1 MLWRLRAKESS
12 LHRHV
17 ILFGTLLKGQ
27 RMDQLMSHLLSSIA
41 SVWFMSQNRGPSIL
55 ERPMDEPIQSQ
66 RSFRGHIL
74 VPTLRAYLVMPE
86 APPAAPEWWEL
97 ESFPKIKRNQEF
109 SMQTNIDSLATI
121 LQTAL
126 LLTVQ
131 ALPGEIGLHH
141 KLSQWSRLWAAVS
154 ARCCFPNLL
163 LPSWNLSPSKSKKH
177 VVIGMFMFFHCL
189 QCRCFWV
196 LVKKHHE
203 TGTFSRAEKSSQGMR
218 VGARLP
224 VPREKILS
232 VSEPSFSPFW
242 VTSHYSSFVLWC
254 YGFLM
259 LFWFDSS
266 QFSPVSR
273 CTLRYFFDTASEA
286 LCQSWESI
294 STWLSIFWETNPLSI
309 CVFVLP
315 DPCKDWCAWLCKVSS
330 ISRRHARDVHQLS
343 RTCCMLSRMDTIE
356 PQAITGCWM
365 HRSLVSSNICIICIH
380 LCGRVAEHLFV
391 WQMDHGGPLEFASD
405 PPSRTLKWS
414 SSIGWNWTLCL
425 AAPNLVTCFWYSKIP
440 NILSSMCQLAS
451 PLSTL
456 QVA

>member
-41 SVWFMSQNRGPSIL
+41 SVWFMSQNNRGPSIL

-163 LPSWNLSPSKSKKH
+163 LPSWNLSPSESKKH

-196 LVKKHHE
+196 LVKKHLFKQAPFHVQKRALKAWE
-203 TGTFSRAEKSSQGMR
+203 LVQGFLCQGKKSSRFRSLHSPLSGSLVTIPRLCYGVMVSWCFSGLIRLNSPLFQDVLYGTFSILLQRPCVNHEK
-218 VGARLP
+218 A
-224 VPREKILS
+224 
-232 VSEPSFSPFW
+232 
-242 VTSHYSSFVLWC
+242 
-254 YGFLM
+254 FL
-259 LFWFDSS
+259 L
-266 QFSPVSR
+266 
-273 CTLRYFFDTASEA
+273 
-286 LCQSWESI
+286 
-294 STWLSIFWETNPLSI
+294 
-309 CVFVLP
+309 
-315 DPCKDWCAWLCKVSS
+315 
-330 ISRRHARDVHQLS
+330 
-343 RTCCMLSRMDTIE
+343 
-356 PQAITGCWM
+356 G
-365 HRSLVSSNICIICIH
+365 
-380 LCGRVAEHLFV
+380 
-391 WQMDHGGPLEFASD
+391 
-405 PPSRTLKWS
+405 
-414 SSIGWNWTLCL
+414 
-425 AAPNLVTCFWYSKIP
+425 
-440 NILSSMCQLAS
+440 
-451 PLSTL
+451 
-456 QVA
+456 